1 MKAVIFAA
9 GKGTRLGNLTKKTP
23 KPLLKINKRPI
34 LEHTFLSL
42 PSEIT
47 EMIVVIGYLGDKIKK
62 KFGDNFNGKP
72 IFYVE
77 QNELSGTAAALHLT
91 KSRLGKE
98 KFLVLN
104 ADDIYSKKDLSSCL
118 DHSLAFGVFKMAM
131 PPSHFWT
138 IEIGLNGAVK
148 NSKKVSG
155 NRKESLIGTGVYVL
169 DKRIFRYKP
178 VKIKNGSEYG
188 LPQTIFKM
196 AKRCQI
202 QAVEMDFWFPINTPE
217 DLKKAK
223 KKLKRC

>member
-9 GKGTRLGNLTKKTP
+9 GKGTRLGDLTKKIP
-23 KPLLKINKRPI
+23 KPLLKINRRPI
-34 LEHTFLSL
+34 LEHTFSSL

-47 EMIVVIGYLGDKIKK
+47 EIIVVIGYLGDKIKK
-62 KFGDNFNGKP
+62 MFGNDFRGKP

-77 QNELSGTAAALHLT
+77 QTELSGTAAALHLI

-104 ADDIYSKKDLSSCL
+104 ADDIYSKKDLSDCL
-118 DHSLAFGVFKMAM
+118 AHPLAFGVFKMTM

-138 IEIGLNGAVK
+138 IGVGKNGAIK

-155 NRKESLIGTGVYVL
+155 DRKEGLIGTGVYVL
-169 DKRIFRYKP
+169 DERIFRYKP

-196 AKRCQI
+196 AKRYPVR
-202 QAVEMDFWFPINTPE
+202 AVEMDFWLPINTPE
-217 DLKKAK
+217 DFKRAKKA
-223 KKLKRC
+223 LKRR